1 LSRNKSKTSLIGKTH
16 VLVIEPQTNTMLGG
30 PNAPLESNLES
41 WLLTH
46 PTYHAVLP
54 RIDPSAKFYGSK
66 TSSFYGN
73 KTKQRPPMK
82 KHHDAPT
89 KVSSLKVMAAI
100 QSQDEKAAA
109 AKRPTLTGV
118 SSSSSSTKPTTQV
131 SLTKATVSS
140 STGSGQNQEKK
151 AKINESL
158 SQFTK
163 VTPPRKHDNEKSRK
177 PSGGPA
183 SKSIVVH
190 SSTSS
195 KSYERSTSRKDSKDY
210 SKESPSSSHHRRES
224 LSSSSQGYKSSK
236 SESKPIRD
244 GAIKGLTDALT
255 LKLSKNTDVKIEED
269 KLEDLV
275 KTIEHDLYAFYSRDV
290 GNKYR
295 AKYRS
300 LVFNIK
306 DEKNNG
312 LFRKIINGTIAPK
325 KLVEMSPDDMAN
337 KELKEWRHAELKG
350 DIEKIKSHELDLL
363 KLGTKIVVSRKI
375 PQRRRSQR
383 TGKNN

>member
-1 LSRNKSKTSLIGKTH
+1 MG
-16 VLVIEPQTNTMLGG
+16 
-30 PNAPLESNLES
+30 
-41 WLLTH
+41 
-46 PTYHAVLP
+46 
-54 RIDPSAKFYGSK
+54 
-66 TSSFYGN
+66 
-73 KTKQRPPMK
+73 
-82 KHHDAPT
+82 
-89 KVSSLKVMAAI
+89 
-100 QSQDEKAAA
+100 
-109 AKRPTLTGV
+109 
-118 SSSSSSTKPTTQV
+118 
-131 SLTKATVSS
+131 
-140 STGSGQNQEKK
+140 
-151 AKINESL
+151 
-158 SQFTK
+158 
-163 VTPPRKHDNEKSRK
+163 
-177 PSGGPA
+177 
-183 SKSIVVH
+183 
-190 SSTSS
+190 
-195 KSYERSTSRKDSKDY
+195 
-210 SKESPSSSHHRRES
+210 KESPSSSHHRRES

-363 KLGTKIVVSRKI
+363 KLGTKIVVKSHKGEEVREQEKTTEIATIPVELIMPDKKKSESKSKSDDSSYRAYKKIKSSKTWDHDKHDSKKSESCDVCNGRLTKEELADARIEREKRRKERSKSSSKHKNDKSSSSRSSKDSKSRSHRSHSKERSKSDKEKI
-375 PQRRRSQR
+375 LQEEEE
-383 TGKNN
+383 